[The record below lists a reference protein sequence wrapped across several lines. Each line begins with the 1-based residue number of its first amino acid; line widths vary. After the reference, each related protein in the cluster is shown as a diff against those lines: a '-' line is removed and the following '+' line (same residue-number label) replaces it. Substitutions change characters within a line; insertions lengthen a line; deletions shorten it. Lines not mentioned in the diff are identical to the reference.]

1 MRPSTESALRAEIN
15 VTPLVDVCLVLLII
29 FMVVTPM
36 LRRAE
41 VALPETLRP
50 DRMPEKRTQLT
61 ISIGREGMVRL
72 GALYVPAEGLPA
84 ALRQVYAHALD
95 REIAIQ
101 GDYRLPYKEV
111 RKVMEL
117 VQAARFTRVGLVTEK
132 KKP

>member
-1 MRPSTESALRAEIN
+1 MRPTSESALRAEIN

-36 LRRAE
+36 LKRAE
-41 VALPETLRP
+41 VALPETRRP
-50 DRMPEKRTQLT
+50 DRMPEKQTQLT
-61 ISIGREGMVRL
+61 ISIGREGMVHV
-72 GALYVPAEGLPA
+72 GSLYVPAEGLPA
-84 ALRQVYAHALD
+84 ALRQVYADTPD